1 MCFTNGEEVGESS
14 RDKSERECKQLQ
26 DDCASIEA
34 QELDTFNMEVS
45 GLSCFV
51 RRMGSFFFCKRPSM
65 LKKARALR
73 YCMKYT

>member
-14 RDKSERECKQLQ
+14 RDKSERECKQLE

-51 RRMGSFFFCKRPSM
+51 RRMGFYFIFLQETEHVKEGACS
-65 LKKARALR
+65 
-73 YCMKYT
+73 